1 MIFIKVQILVHFVIE
16 YHIIIIILQI
26 IILFILK
33 MFIILFSLCLL
44 CPSFCI
50 LLQLSINYFT
60 KLWRYEREW
69 AERASWDVFSRF
81 LVVFAEIYWAN
92 TGLFGRRVIRT
103 NCCLL
108 VLLVLASHLSV
119 HFNSKLPTDKVRDMT
134 PSHQLIGI
142 LSPYLAG
149 SVTLWH

>member
-33 MFIILFSLCLL
+33 MFIILFSLYLL

-60 KLWRYEREW
+60 KLFHKYCKVQTNYTIVNMMNDDRHAH
-69 AERASWDVFSRF
+69 AE
-81 LVVFAEIYWAN
+81 N
-92 TGLFGRRVIRT
+92 KCTM
-103 NCCLL
+103 N
-108 VLLVLASHLSV
+108 
-119 HFNSKLPTDKVRDMT
+119 
-134 PSHQLIGI
+134 
-142 LSPYLAG
+142 
-149 SVTLWH
+149 